1 MNGNESGWIN
11 IYKEEGITSLS
22 ISKALKKKFN
32 FKKLGHLG
40 TLDPLAE
47 GVLPIAVGEAT
58 KSIKFITNNKKKYT
72 FIIKWGEETDTCD
85 REGKIISKSKKRPSY
100 EDIKFII
107 KKFFTGKID
116 QIPPLFSAVKVNGK
130 RAYKLARKDIDIKL
144 KKKNINIL
152 NIEAVKLDDENFCQ
166 FRVLC
171 SKGTYVRSLARDI
184 AKKLGTVGF
193 AYKIIRTADNI
204 FDINNSFTLN
214 QILSLNSQEICEKFM
229 PIECVLDEINI
240 INLENKYS
248 EMLKNGMI
256 INSKLI
262 NREIRNDNKL
272 ILVKNGHKLVSIAN
286 LEKEYII
293 PRRNFN
299 L

>member
-1 MNGNESGWIN
+1 MNGNASGWIN

-22 ISKALKKKFN
+22 ISKTLKKKFK

-72 FIIKWGEETDTCD
+72 FIIKWGEETNTCD
-85 REGKIISKSKKRPSY
+85 REGKIIGKSKKRPSY

-116 QIPPLFSAVKVNGK
+116 QIPPFFSAVKVNGK
-130 RAYKLARKDIDIKL
+130 RAYKLARKDIDLKL

-152 NIEAVKLDDENFCQ
+152 NIEADKPDEENFCQ
-166 FRVLC
+166 FHVVC

-204 FDINNSFTLN
+204 FDINNSYTLN
-214 QILSLNSQEICEKFM
+214 QILSLNSEEIFEKFM

-256 INSKLI
+256 ISSKLI
-262 NREIRNDNKL
+262 NRKIRNDNKL
-272 ILVKNGHKLVSIAN
+272 ILVKNGDKLVSIAN